1 MINIDDLVMFAA
13 LYISPILFIISGRL
27 FKKKTIK
34 RNPLFGYRSS
44 KSLKNDCNWKIAQK
58 MMYDLLYKLGKI
70 LLIISI
76 VSSIYL
82 FILNTNITHRDYFI
96 AGLVFFQG
104 TSIFWVI
111 IKVEKALRDETN
123 DTDE

>member
-1 MINIDDLVMFAA
+1 MINMDDFVMFVA

-27 FKKKTIK
+27 FKKKTSK

-44 KSLKNDCNWKIAQK
+44 KSLKNDCNWKVAQK
-58 MMYDLLYKLGKI
+58 MMYDLLYKLGKF

-82 FILNTNITHRDYFI
+82 FIINTNITNRDYYI
-96 AGLVFFQG
+96 TGIVLFQAS
-104 TSIFWVI
+104 SILWVI
-111 IKVEKALRDETN
+111 IKVERALKDKTN
-123 DTDE
+123 DTDK